1 MSEDKK
7 EKQTYIRNTKR
18 DDIIELKALEIFKR
32 IDDGIISYEAFVKG
46 FKAGYLLGQSE
57 AEDTIIV
64 I

>member
-18 DDIIELKALEIFKR
+18 DDIIELKALEMFKR
-32 IDDGIISYEAFVKG
+32 MDDGIISYEAFVTG
-46 FKAGYLLGQSE
+46 FKAGYLLGQRE